1 MDVAVRVKQ
10 HLRNIRPRTRIAH
23 VIQRRNPP
31 HRQREQQVI
40 RLIELLLGIEGGVVQ
55 PLLDGHGQD
64 VEQHEVR
71 AGIAD
76 AEVAVRVNMG
86 DIEGGGQASGGDLLL
101 PEAERAVVRLE
112 NAPWLGGGA
121 GQAALGFE
129 ECADGGCFPRL
140 MSGEGRALAQFGKR
154 AAISEEK
161 VEVNVENAH
170 GNASFC

>member
-1 MDVAVRVKQ
+1 M
-10 HLRNIRPRTRIAH
+10 
-23 VIQRRNPP
+23 
-31 HRQREQQVI
+31 
-40 RLIELLLGIEGGVVQ
+40 
-55 PLLDGHGQD
+55 
-64 VEQHEVR
+64 
-71 AGIAD
+71 
-76 AEVAVRVNMG
+76 RVNVG

-112 NAPWLGGGA
+112 DFAGRWMFF
-121 GQAALGFE
+121 GQATLVFQE
-129 ECADGGCFPRL
+129 RADGGCFPRL